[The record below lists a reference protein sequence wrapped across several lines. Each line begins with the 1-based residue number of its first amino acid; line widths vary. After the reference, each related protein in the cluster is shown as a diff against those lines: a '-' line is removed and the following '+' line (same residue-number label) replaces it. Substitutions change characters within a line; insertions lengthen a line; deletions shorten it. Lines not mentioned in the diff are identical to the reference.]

1 MSPVSKPRLRLAAC
15 RSGFGEQRLEGA
27 KIAGAAHHNQVVA
40 ALHSGFG
47 GRVEY
52 HYATFLAN
60 GHDDDAHLLAQ
71 LHFLDGLGHHLASS
85 GDAHLF
91 DGDILA
97 DVLGGEVQELHDV
110 GAPTTWRRNSAS
122 SVRIYGPSDRSGSA
136 TCCSTC

>member
-1 MSPVSKPRLRLAAC
+1 MSVMSVPGFP
-15 RSGFGEQRLEGA
+15 GFGEQRLEGA

-71 LHFLDGLGHHLASS
+71 LHFLDGLGHHLASAS
-85 GDAHLF
+85 DAHCSMA
-91 DGDILA
+91 ISS
-97 DVLGGEVQELHDV
+97 
-110 GAPTTWRRNSAS
+110 PTSLVVKSR
-122 SVRIYGPSDRSGSA
+122 
-136 TCCSTC
+136 